1 MIITAPFTCVQRLYA
16 LGARKFVIF
25 SIQPMGCTP
34 VVRASLNVTGAECVE
49 PVNGAA
55 LLFNGEL
62 RSLVD
67 AAGPRMPGASF
78 SVVDSYEIIKDLLV
92 HPRKHGTIST
102 PASIGYSIGHV
113 DL

>member
-1 MIITAPFTCVQRLYA
+1 
-16 LGARKFVIF
+16 
-25 SIQPMGCTP
+25 
-34 VVRASLNVTGAECVE
+34 VRASLNVTGAECVE

-78 SVVDSYEIIKDLLV
+78 SVVDSYKIIKDLLD
-92 HPRKHGTIST
+92 HPRKHGTISDACIDRLQYWSCGSLAQLAT
-102 PASIGYSIGHV
+102 WMHFDV
-113 DL
+113 